1 MASSNRGTNEF
12 PEEDI
17 LADADVDVEEGE
29 GDDLM
34 DNMDADNA
42 EDRELD
48 QYDPDMLD
56 DTEQGTITVEQRRAA
71 EKEMAERDGRRGGSR
86 RRLRSDP
93 GTPGFPQ
100 SSSGMSDAASSPGS
114 ANRTRAKRR
123 RTADGAGGDDP
134 NPSEQD
140 EDLNEDDEDVP
151 ESYYDLT
158 HEKLEETLDK
168 GEGVDKRLEGKIKK
182 CFQQFL
188 LKFVP
193 EGAKEPKYPDMLRK
207 MAEEDQRHLDVHF
220 GHIQQWSAQ
229 LSLWIAEHPHEIL
242 PVLNETLMYEA
253 ARKFETYRN
262 LEESDENELRVAIH
276 SFYVREQI
284 RELNTRHLNKLVSVT
299 GVVTKR
305 SKVFN
310 EVKRLYLRC
319 AKCNFPSGPF
329 DVAVDKKLQ
338 PGACVECQSKG
349 PWRVDRQ
356 STLYRN
362 HQKVT
367 IQESPGAVEPGK
379 MPRSKDVI
387 LSGDLVDSVR
397 PGDELHLTGMYS
409 CLYDATMNAR
419 TCFPVFK
426 TQIDAVHVHRRG
438 DVKLI
443 EITEDRQQQIIEL
456 SKDPNIR
463 ERFIASM
470 APSIYGMKHVK
481 TAIATSMM
489 GGQAKV
495 TAGKHRIRGDINAL
509 IVGDP
514 GLAKSQFL
522 KYVEQ
527 TFPRAVYT
535 TGKGASAVGLT
546 AAVTRDEH
554 GDFCLEGGAMV
565 LADDGMCLI
574 DEFDKMN
581 DNDRTSLHEAM
592 EQQSISISKAGIVAT
607 LKARCA
613 VVAVANPTEGRY
625 DSQRTFAQNVNLTDP
640 ILSRF
645 DMLCVLRDES
655 DPVQDERLADHVVC
669 SHIRS
674 HADATADDKKIQPK
688 LTLQQDYVQPIDQ
701 DLLKYYI
708 IYARQHVHPSVAGVD
723 MDKIANFYK
732 DIRAE
737 AFRSGGA
744 PMTARHVDSLVRIAE
759 ANARMELRHHVTA
772 KDVDNAI
779 HVMLE
784 SFIQSQ
790 KNQVAEELRKRF
802 KRYITQAVP
811 LYDQFVG
818 LLERLFREKMDSM
831 RAARPGGDAP
841 ELSEVAVDL
850 ADFVHQIELHDLDI
864 NEAHGFMGGD
874 RFSKGYKIVGE
885 QIARNL

>member
-1 MASSNRGTNEF
+1 MV
-12 PEEDI
+12 D
-17 LADADVDVEEGE
+17 DAVH
-29 GDDLM
+29 
-34 DNMDADNA
+34 A
-42 EDRELD
+42 
-48 QYDPDMLD
+48 P
-56 DTEQGTITVEQRRAA
+56 ITVQQRRAA
-71 EKEMAERDGRRGGSR
+71 ERAMNQREGRRR
-86 RRLRSDP
+86 QRSDP
-93 GTPGFPQ
+93 GTPGFPF
-100 SSSGMSDAASSPGS
+100 SSPGLTDGDRSEVES
-114 ANRTRAKRR
+114 APGSARRPKRR
-123 RTADGAGGDDP
+123 RTETGGGGGEDQH
-134 NPSEQD
+134 PSERDDLED
-140 EDLNEDDEDVP
+140 EEVP
-151 ESYYDLT
+151 DSYYDLT
-158 HEKLEETLDK
+158 HEKLEEVLNK
-168 GEGVDKRLEGKIKK
+168 GMGIDKRLEGKIKK

-188 LKFVP
+188 LKFKL
-193 EGAKEPKYPDMLRK
+193 EGASVPGYPDKLRK
-207 MAEEDQRHLDVHF
+207 MAEDDERHLDVNF
-220 GHIQQWSAQ
+220 GHLQQWSPQ
-229 LSLWIAEHPHEIL
+229 LSLWIADHPNQIL
-242 PVLNETLMYEA
+242 PILNETLMHEA
-253 ARKFETYRN
+253 ARRFGTYKGD
-262 LEESDENELRVAIH
+262 LENDENELRVAIH
-276 SFYVREQI
+276 SFPVREQI
-284 RELNTRHLNKLVSVT
+284 RELTTRQIGKLISVG
-299 GVVTKR
+299 GVVTRR

-319 AKCNFPSGPF
+319 PKCNYPSGPF
-329 DVAVDKKLQ
+329 DVSSDKQLS
-338 PGACVECQSKG
+338 PGSCIECQSKG

-356 STLYRN
+356 LTLYRN
-362 HQKVT
+362 HQKVSL
-367 IQESPGAVEPGK
+367 QESPGSVEPGK
-379 MPRSKDVI
+379 MPRSKEIV
-387 LSGDLVDSVR
+387 LTGDMVDSVR
-397 PGDELHLTGMYS
+397 PGDELVLTGVYK
-409 CLYDATMNAR
+409 CLYDAATNAR

-426 TQIDAVHVHRRG
+426 TEINAVHVHRKG

-443 EITEDRQQQIIEL
+443 EITEDKQQEILKL
-456 SKDPNIR
+456 SQDPNIR

-489 GGQAKV
+489 GGQAKI

-522 KYVEQ
+522 KYIEQ

-592 EQQSISISKAGIVAT
+592 EQQTISISKAGIVAT

-625 DSQRTFAQNVNLTDP
+625 DSQRTFSQNVNLTDP

-669 SHIRS
+669 SHVRS
-674 HADATADDKKIQPK
+674 HPDATADDKKVKPRLAFK
-688 LTLQQDYVQPIDQ
+688 AEHVEPIDQ

-708 IYARQHVHPSVAGVD
+708 IYARQNVHPSVAGAD
-723 MDKIANFYK
+723 TDKIANFYR
-732 DIRAE
+732 DLRAE

-759 ANARMELRHHVTA
+759 ANARMELRHHVSA

-779 HVMLE
+779 AVMLE

-790 KNQVAEELRKRF
+790 KHQVAEELRKRF
-802 KRYITQAVP
+802 RKYITKAVP
-811 LYDQFVG
+811 LYDQFVN
-818 LLERLFREKMDSM
+818 LLERLFREKFEQM
-831 RAARPGGDAP
+831 RAKMVEAP
-841 ELSEVAVDL
+841 ELSEVGVDVEEL
-850 ADFVHQIELHDLDI
+850 VRQIELHDLDI
-864 NEAHGFMGGD
+864 NEAHSFMGGE
-874 RFSKGYKIVGE
+874 RFRRGYRTEGE
-885 QIARNL
+885 QIFRAMW